1 MTAVADLLRLQ
12 AGWCDRLG
20 SPLYARLLDHA
31 ARDVLGGGPVA
42 ELLRA
47 HESDTPGSALA
58 LRLMGS
64 VHRLVLEGGLPG
76 LAPYY
81 PSVGGRG
88 DGDAAWPEFRSAVE
102 RHAGTLAALVARP
115 VQTNEVGRSSALLGG
130 FLLVARNGLPLR
142 LLEVGA
148 SAGLNL
154 RWDHYRYECG
164 GKAWG
169 DPRSSVKLVDAFAD
183 ALPPLDVAV
192 RIADRRGCDRCPIDP
207 SSPAGESTLLSYVWA
222 DQLDRIDLLRG
233 ALAVARRVP
242 VPVDEA
248 NAGSWVAAALE
259 RQMAGAASV
268 VFHSIFLQYL
278 DDDERE
284 RFVGAVEDAGRRASA
299 AAPLAWLRMEPG
311 REAAEVRLTVWPPGE
326 ERLIATSGF
335 HGRPVRW
342 LAR

>member
-81 PSVGGRG
+81 PSVGGCG

-164 GKAWG
+164 GKTWG

-183 ALPPLDVAV
+183 ALPA
-192 RIADRRGCDRCPIDP
+192 ARRGRANRRPPWLRSLPDR
-207 SSPAGESTLLSYVWA
+207 
-222 DQLDRIDLLRG
+222 
-233 ALAVARRVP
+233 
-242 VPVDEA
+242 
-248 NAGSWVAAALE
+248 
-259 RQMAGAASV
+259 SV
-268 VFHSIFLQYL
+268 V
-278 DDDERE
+278 
-284 RFVGAVEDAGRRASA
+284 
-299 AAPLAWLRMEPG
+299 
-311 REAAEVRLTVWPPGE
+311 T
-326 ERLIATSGF
+326 
-335 HGRPVRW
+335 
-342 LAR
+342 

>member
-154 RWDHYRYECG
+154 RWDRYRYECG

-207 SSPAGESTLLSYVWA
+207 SSPEGESTLLSYVWA

-259 RQMAGAASV
+259 RQMAGAVSV
-268 VFHSIFLQYL
+268 
-278 DDDERE
+278 
-284 RFVGAVEDAGRRASA
+284 GRSATVRADSA
-299 AAPLAWLRMEPG
+299 FG
-311 REAAEVRLTVWPPGE
+311 
-326 ERLIATSGF
+326 S
-335 HGRPVRW
+335 
-342 LAR
+342 